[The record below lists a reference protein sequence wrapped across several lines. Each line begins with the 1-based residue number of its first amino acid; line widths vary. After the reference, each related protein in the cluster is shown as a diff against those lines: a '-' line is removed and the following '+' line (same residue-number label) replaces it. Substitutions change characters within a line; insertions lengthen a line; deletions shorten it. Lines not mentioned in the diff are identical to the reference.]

1 MLSICSWLSPTLG
14 MRLERL
20 VQELCKDVSDLNN
33 NLDVAKQEECNS
45 YFSLNKMNIDFY
57 MFTLIMY
64 H

>member
-1 MLSICSWLSPTLG
+1 